1 MKNKFLAL
9 ALSLCTLPAFADF
22 SGSLGYTSDYMW
34 RGVSQSAGSG
44 AMQVDLMLEKNGLY
58 GGVWASQVD
67 FGDEASYEM
76 DFYGGYELWL
86 SDKWSVDVG
95 VIQYNWDKGGY
106 EDIEEGFVKVGLNG
120 LTAAYYMDLSNSD
133 NTFMKV
139 GYTLPF
145 IKWANV
151 GVNYGRFDED
161 NDFWELSVSKMLG
174 DKWFVKTKVMDNAR
188 QGQFTDSANIG
199 IYYIF

>member
-9 ALSLCTLPAFADF
+9 LLATCTLPAFADV
-22 SGSLGYTSDYMW
+22 SGYLGYTSDYMW
-34 RGVSQSAGSG
+34 RGVSQTMGKG
-44 AMQVDLMLEKNGLY
+44 AMQGNLMVEKNGLY

-67 FGDEASYEM
+67 FGDEATYEM
-76 DFYGGYELWL
+76 DLYAGYELAL
-86 SDKWSVDVG
+86 SDKWSIDVG
-95 VIQYNWDKGGY
+95 VIQYNWDKGY
-106 EDIEEGFVKVGLNG
+106 EDVEEAFVKVNLSGLSV
-120 LTAAYYMDLSNSD
+120 AYNVEMDNSD

-145 IKWANV
+145 IKWADV

-174 DKWFVKTKVMDNAR
+174 NKWFVKTKIMDEAR
-188 QGQFTDSANIG
+188 QGQFTDHASVG
-199 IYYIF
+199 LYYIF

>member
-9 ALSLCTLPAFADF
+9 LLAICTLPAFADV
-22 SGSLGYTSDYMW
+22 SGYLGYTSDYMW
-34 RGVSQSAGSG
+34 RGVSQTMGKG
-44 AMQVDLMLEKNGLY
+44 AMQGNLMVEKNGLY

-67 FGDEASYEM
+67 FGDEATYEM
-76 DFYGGYELWL
+76 DFYAGYELAL
-86 SDKWSVDVG
+86 SDKWSIDVG
-95 VIQYNWDKGGY
+95 VIQYNWDKGY
-106 EDIEEGFVKVGLNG
+106 EDVEEAFVKVNLSGLSV
-120 LTAAYYMDLSNSD
+120 AYNVEMDNSD

-145 IKWANV
+145 IKWADV

>member
-1 MKNKFLAL
+1 MKNKILAL

-22 SGSLGYTSDYMW
+22 SGNVGYTTDYVW

-44 AMQVDLMLEKNGLY
+44 AMQLDLMLEKNGLY

-86 SDKWSVDVG
+86 SDKWSIDVG

-106 EDIEEGFVKVGLNG
+106 EDIEEGFVKVGLKG
-120 LTAAYYMDLSNSD
+120 LSVGYYMDLSNSD
-133 NTFMKV
+133 NTYMEV

-145 IKWANV
+145 IKWVDA
-151 GVNYGRFDED
+151 GVTYGRFDED
-161 NDFWELSVSKMLG
+161 SDFWKVTMSKMLG
-174 DKWFVKTKVMDNAR
+174 DKWYVNAEIYEDAR
-188 QGQFTDSANIG
+188 QGQFTDNANIG
-199 IYYIF
+199 VYYIF

>member
-67 FGDEASYEM
+67 FGDEATYEM
-76 DFYGGYELWL
+76 DLYAGYELSL
-86 SDKWSVDVG
+86 SDKWSIDVG
-95 VIQYNWDKGGY
+95 VIQYNWDKGY
-106 EDIEEGFVKVGLNG
+106 EDVEEAFVKVNLSGLSV
-120 LTAAYYMDLSNSD
+120 AYNVEMDNSD

-145 IKWANV
+145 IKWADV

-174 DKWFVKTKVMDNAR
+174 NKWFVKTKIMDEAR
-188 QGQFTDSANIG
+188 QGQFTDHASVG
-199 IYYIF
+199 LYYIF

>member
-1 MKNKFLAL
+1 MKNKILAL
-9 ALSLCTLPAFADF
+9 ALSLCTLPAFADV
-22 SGSLGYTSDYMW
+22 SGSVGYTTDYVW
-34 RGVSQSAGSG
+34 RGVSQSGGQG
-44 AMQVDLMLEKNGLY
+44 AMQANLMLEKNGLY

-106 EDIEEGFVKVGLNG
+106 EDIEEGYVKVGING
-120 LTAAYYMDLSNSD
+120 LSLGYSMDLSNSD
-133 NTFMKV
+133 NTYMEV

-145 IKWANV
+145 IKLVDV
-151 GVNYGRFDED
+151 GLVYGRFDED
-161 NDFWELSVSKMLG
+161 ADYWKVNMSKMLG
-174 DKWFVKTKVMDNAR
+174 EKWFVNAEIYEDAR
-188 QGQFTDSANIG
+188 QGQFTDNANIG